1 MVNASDRVNA
11 FKEFEY
17 EGWQKSVEKYHSS
30 LGNLTKQSIEPL
42 LDAVDAG
49 AGKELLD
56 IASGPGYV
64 AAAAFQR
71 GCKVTGVDFSEA
83 MVAKAKELHP
93 QIEFRQGDAESLAF
107 ADSQFETAVMNFGIL
122 HLAQPEKALSEAF
135 RVIRSGGKFAF
146 AVWEKPEHC
155 AAFQIMLPAIETYGD
170 ANVALPEGPPFF
182 RFSDRDRCID
192 ALQAVGF
199 KNVSVQTVS
208 MLWELA
214 DGNEL
219 FDAFYQGTARTGGLL
234 KVQDSKSLENIR
246 AAVNQST
253 LNYITNDKLLLPMA
267 ALVASGE
274 KP

>member
-1 MVNASDRVNA
+1 MINPSDRVNA

-30 LGNLTKQSIEPL
+30 FGNLTKQTIGTL

-49 AGKELLD
+49 AGKKLLD

-71 GCKVTGVDFSEA
+71 GCSVTGVDFAEA

-93 QIEFRQGDAESLAF
+93 QIEFQQGDAESLAF
-107 ADSQFETAVMNFGIL
+107 PDSQFAAAVMNFGIL

-135 RVIRSGGKFAF
+135 RVISSGGKYAF
-146 AVWEKPEHC
+146 AVWEKAEHC
-155 AAFQIMLPAIETYGD
+155 AAFQIMLSAIETYGD
-170 ANVALPEGPPFF
+170 TQVALPEGPPFF

-192 ALQAVGF
+192 ALQTVGF
-199 KNVSVQTVS
+199 KNVSVQTVP

-219 FDAFYQGTARTGGLL
+219 FDAFYQGSARTGGLL
-234 KVQDSKSLENIR
+234 RVQDTKSLENIR
-246 AAVNQST
+246 AAVNQTT
-253 LNYITNDKLLLPMA
+253 LNYITNHKLLLPMA